1 MLANNINLVL
11 GLQAISL
18 IFAGLTS
25 IIAECINRRIQ
36 KLKKTKN
43 DVVI

>member
-18 IFAGLTS
+18 IFAVITS

-36 KLKKTKN
+36 ESKKRKD